1 MSRKRPRYARA
12 RGMRCD
18 VTRAMGVGVMVMS
31 CARRRGGGGGVER
44 AGERVRRARRW
55 GPVITR
61 QSSGRARESDT
72 DVAMY
77 VFDA

>member
-1 MSRKRPRYARA
+1 M
-12 RGMRCD
+12 
-18 VTRAMGVGVMVMS
+18 
-31 CARRRGGGGGVER
+31 ER

-77 VFDA
+77 VFDARMIGSDPWDF